1 MLITCLN
8 RMNPSIR
15 KVFRCLVKNKVES
28 KNVQLALR
36 ERSLIRI
43 LIALV
48 MVGVVCAGLM
58 VSPSV
63 PSADAA
69 ECKGEI
75 SNIQWKDTTHIKDGV
90 FVGSYGDGADIQFD
104 WKVDPGAKSGDQFTL
119 KLPNELMRLGI
130 KDLTLTAPTGEEVAK
145 GTWDATTKTWTF
157 TLTDYAN
164 THGDISGTAFFT
176 VQWDRRHTT
185 ANTTYP
191 LNISGCRGNGILNGK
206 TPEEGIGGVGQVSG
220 KVGGYDS
227 RTDTVRWNIYV
238 GTATDSD
245 VYSPVVIKDI
255 GNPQLLVRCSDV
267 KVKDRTPFPHTAIRD
282 TPLDSSKWTCEESNG
297 GVIVR
302 LVPDQHGRYLMRG
315 QSLLIELETAITDD
329 TSRIITNKATI
340 ENAPDG
346 TKEVVAEVDRG
357 DAGGVGQGFQGNV
370 KIEKEAVGDT
380 APDKSH
386 KFEFDYTCGNTK
398 QPISVASG
406 ETSNTFT
413 QKSSSTCT
421 ITEKN
426 VPEGV
431 KVKFEVIDEGTG
443 KPAYTVP
450 TNNGITVKFNRNS
463 STTLKIKATNT
474 YPDKPKVKNGK
485 FVIKKTTNGLDAG
498 EKDKV
503 FKFNYTCKAPG
514 ADAVSEKKIADVTV
528 GQTWES
534 GEYPEGTTCAIE
546 EDLESAKVSDYTL
559 TSEQPKGNV
568 TIKADGGEGSPVEFA
583 ATNSY
588 SKDLGGFSIQKKIEA
603 DPEALPLLKDQEFG
617 FKYTCGADS
626 GEFKL
631 KNGESKKVEGI
642 AVGTKCTVEE
652 SDAKV
657 PNGFTWSGKIEGT
670 NLDPNDFTIE
680 KDKSLTFTAV
690 NTYQQKQGGF
700 TLSKNVT
707 GDATNLEELQAKTY
721 TFNYT
726 CTAPTGV
733 VFTDKVEVTEGTPK
747 SINNIPA
754 GSTCKVT
761 EVAAPAKDTEWTV
774 ELSVNEK
781 AVAGDTAE
789 FVVPAEDEPSVSILA
804 KNNYRQHKGTFTI
817 EKIVKASEGIVTPN
831 EFVFKWQ
838 CGDAEGSETVQ
849 VANGKGKVKID
860 RGFPVGTS
868 CSVEELD
875 ANVKGAT
882 LATEWKNQKFTITQ
896 DNQDVMVSAE
906 NIYAHADS
914 KVKIVK
920 KLDGPAKD
928 KAKDKTFTFDY
939 SCVLNNETIKGTVNI
954 TGEGEAEIPESF
966 PAGTKCTITE
976 KDAHI
981 RGTSWTH
988 RIADDGQ
995 ITIKNP
1001 SNVYEVTAVNAYSKP
1016 DFPWFIPLVPIV
1028 IIPIIPIFPHPTP
1041 APQPPQKPSDQQPAP
1056 KTPEE
1061 KPQKEKKVLARTGAN
1076 MWMFIV
1082 IAALLVLLGVFLR
1095 RRGNKQ

>member
-1 MLITCLN
+1 
-8 RMNPSIR
+8 MNPSIR
-15 KVFRCLVKNKVES
+15 KVFRYLVKNKVES

-36 ERSLIRI
+36 ERSLARI
-43 LIALV
+43 LITLV

-75 SNIQWKDTTHIKDGV
+75 SNIQWKDTTHIKDGK
-90 FVGSYGDGADIQFD
+90 FVGSYGEGADVQFN
-104 WKVDPGAKSGDQFTL
+104 WRVDPNASEGDEFTL
-119 KLPNELMRLGI
+119 QLPDQLARLGQGN
-130 KDLTLTAPTGEEVAK
+130 LTLNSPEGEAVAT
-145 GTWDATTKTWTF
+145 GTWDSATKTWTF
-157 TLTDYAN
+157 RLTDYAK
-164 THGDISGTAFFT
+164 TRGDISGTAFFT
-176 VQWDRRHTT
+176 VQWDRSKVT
-185 ANTTYP
+185 ANTDYS
-191 LNISGCRGNGILNGK
+191 LVFSGCRGQGTLNGK
-206 TPEEGIGGVGQVSG
+206 TPEERIGGVKQATS
-220 KVGGYDS
+220 KVGLYES
-227 RTDTVRWNIYV
+227 KTDTARWNVYLA
-238 GTATDSD
+238 TAESD
-245 VYSPVVIKDI
+245 VYAPVVIRDS
-255 GNPQLLVRCSDV
+255 GNPQLIAKCSSV
-267 KVKDRTPFPHTAIRD
+267 TVFDRTPYPFTVIKD
-282 TPLDSSKWTCEESNG
+282 TPLDKSRWECQEENG
-297 GVIVR
+297 GITVR
-302 LVPDQHGRYLMRG
+302 ILPDEHGRYLTAG
-315 QSLLIELETAITDD
+315 QSLTVGLETAITDD
-329 TSRIITNKATI
+329 TSRLIKNKAII

-346 TKEVVAEVDRG
+346 AKEAEAQVDRG
-357 DAGGVGQGFQGNV
+357 GAGGIGAGFQGNV
-370 KIEKEAVGDT
+370 SILKEVVGET
-380 APDKSH
+380 APEQSR
-386 KFEFDYTCGNTK
+386 KFEFEYKCGNEV
-398 QPISVASG
+398 QNISVAAG
-406 ETSNTFT
+406 ETSGTFT

-426 VPEGV
+426 VAEGAT
-431 KVKFEVIDEGTG
+431 VKFEVIDGGTG

-450 TNNGITVKFNRNS
+450 TEKGVTIRFDKNS

-485 FVIKKTTNGLDAG
+485 FVIKKTANGLDAG

-514 ADAVSEKKIADVTV
+514 ENAVSEKKVAEVTA
-528 GQTWES
+528 GKTWES

-546 EDLESAKVSDYTL
+546 EDLESAKVSGYTL
-559 TSEQPKGNV
+559 TSEQPKGDV
-568 TIKADGGEGSPVEFA
+568 TIKADGEEGSPVEFA

-626 GEFKL
+626 GEFTL
-631 KNGESKKVEGI
+631 KDGESKKIEGV

-657 PNGFTWSGKIEGT
+657 PNGFTWSGKIEGA

-680 KDKSLTFTAV
+680 KDKNLTFTAV

-774 ELSVNEK
+774 ELNVNEK
-781 AVAGDTAE
+781 PVAGDTVE

-838 CGDAEGSETVQ
+838 CGDVEGSETVR

-860 RGFPVGTS
+860 RGFPVGTN

-896 DNQDVMVSAE
+896 DDQDVMVSAE

-954 TGEGEAEIPESF
+954 TGEGEVEIPESF

-1076 MWMFIV
+1076 VWMFIV